1 MTDILPMLPPLIV
14 LMIANILLG
23 LYAKIGIEE
32 IEFDWKK
39 LVSGIIKAVIIG
51 IAALS
56 LAYATSVIDLSG
68 VGVEPATLITA
79 AIVLY
84 AQKAFTNLAKCLNV
98 NTTTTTSK

>member
-1 MTDILPMLPPLIV
+1 MSDILHMLPPLIV
-14 LMIANILLG
+14 LMVANILLG
-23 LYAKIGIEE
+23 LYAKIGVEQIT
-32 IEFDWKK
+32 FDWKK

-68 VGVEPATLITA
+68 

>member
-1 MTDILPMLPPLIV
+1 MTDILHMLPPLIV

-84 AQKAFTNLAKCLNV
+84 ALAELAF
-98 NTTTTTSK
+98 